1 MRAGRT
7 DTNQTEI
14 VEAFRSLGCSVHITS
29 NVRDGFPDIVVGVC
43 GLNLLVEIKDGN
55 KIPSQRKLTP
65 DEQKWHDEW
74 RGQKVIV
81 ESVDDV
87 IALVNGIKRSR
98 KAA

>member
-14 VEAFRSLGCSVHITS
+14 VEVFRSLGCSVHITS
-29 NVRDGFPDIVVGVC
+29 NVSHGFPDIVVGVC

-87 IALVNGIKRSR
+87 VALVNGIKRLGR
-98 KAA
+98 AA

>member
-14 VEAFRSLGCSVHITS
+14 VEAFRSLGCSVNITS
-29 NVRDGFPDIVVGVC
+29 NVSHGFPDIVVGVC
-43 GLNLLVEIKDGN
+43 GLNLLVEIKDGQ
-55 KIPSQRKLTP
+55 KIPSKRKLTP

-81 ESVDDV
+81 ESVDNV
-87 IALVNGIKRSR
+87 IALVNGIKRLGR
-98 KAA
+98 AA